1 MLFKILAL
9 AAIII
14 LVRNTYKSWVL
25 LQSLQNKA
33 NTKKK
38 NQSEDEAIDAEYKVV
53 DDWAIVNIH

>member
-53 DDWAIVNIH
+53 DD